1 MSRGFRLP
9 LAIRLLTVL
18 LLAVLLAGLVV
29 ACGLA
34 TAPSATQTVLLPGTS
49 IAITTVPPTGT
60 RSSGPA
66 TTRAPPTTAMVRED
80 GRYSTPEDVA
90 LYLHTYGRL
99 PRNYLTKDAAMKLG
113 WDAGKGNLWEVTDRM
128 SIGGDVF
135 GNREGL
141 LPAKPGRT
149 WRECDVNY
157 AGGFRGGERIVYSS
171 DGLIYGTK
179 DHYASF
185 TRLY

>member
-1 MSRGFRLP
+1 MSSRSRLT
-9 LAIRLLTVL
+9 LAVS
-18 LLAVLLAGLVV
+18 LLAVLLLAGLLAGFAC

-34 TAPSATQTVLLPGTS
+34 PGPPAAPTVPYPGTS
-49 IAITTVPPTGT
+49 IVITTAPPVNTQP
-60 RSSGPA
+60 SGNA
-66 TTRAPPTTAMVRED
+66 ATRAPPETAAIRED

-99 PRNYLTKDAAMKLG
+99 PRNYLTKDAAMRLG

-149 WRECDVNY
+149 WRECDVRY

-171 DGLIYGTK
+171 DGLIYYSK